1 MMLPNLKLI
10 QIQKLLWPIMALY
23 HHRRFCMDHFLSQ
36 RLRRLRLEFQE
47 LLGMLSIREL
57 TTNFKLTSNYLLLH
71 QALIK
76 I

>member
-10 QIQKLLWPIMALY
+10 QKLLWPIMAFY
-23 HHRRFCMDHFLSQ
+23 HHRRFYMDHFPSQ

-57 TTNFKLTSNYLLLH
+57 TTNFKLTKNYLLLH